1 MQMTVAAGPD
11 AGKVVLLGA
20 GGRLSVGRG
29 RDCDVV
35 LHDPKASRRHAELSA
50 QPDGRIV
57 LADLGSSNGTW
68 VNGQRFDTP
77 VSLRGDERLWV
88 GDSVLELA
96 PEPPPAPGGGP
107 AGGPASGSQQQ
118 PATQSQIRRRT
129 SQIADIALMRPPAQ
143 AAQAPSLEGTERTI
157 SRALLVGAVL
167 LFAFLG
173 GLTLLFI
180 GVETGPVAFGVA
192 VVLAFLPVPFYLAL
206 TLWVDRNERE
216 PTWMIVLTF
225 FWGACVAVFIALIL
239 NSVGELVVAELAG
252 EDVGA
257 LYGFS
262 VSAPVVEESSKALI
276 LFIIFRR
283 FRPEFNGVLDGI
295 VYATIVGLGFA
306 ATENVL
312 YYGRGITEDLDD
324 GQLFSSDDIG
334 VSLGVFIVRGIFSPF
349 AHPLFTAMTGI
360 GLGIASQA
368 TKGSTRFWAPVLGLA
383 AAMFLHSLWN
393 TSAIFGVAF
402 LLVYLFILV
411 PLFVGML
418 FVIRGTLKRERR
430 TIGHY
435 LAYDVQQGALSPAE
449 LYVLTEGRLRK
460 RALKESERVG
470 GKPGR
475 KLRRAFHQAASE
487 LAFLRER
494 IARGILPWESGSAE
508 QHQRYEAVFRDLRGR
523 LGPLAFLPAEAFRGG
538 AGPYAGR
545 PQAAAAGY
553 AAQPQYQP
561 QPPQP
566 QYQPQPPQP
575 QYQPQPPQPQYQ
587 PQPAGHAATPAGYAA
602 PPPLRMPVPQQPP
615 LPAPAPRDWWRQ

>member
-1 MQMTVAAGPD
+1 MTVASGPD
-11 AGKVVLLGA
+11 AGKVVLLSP
-20 GGRLSVGRG
+20 GGRLSIGRG

-35 LHDPKASRRHAELSA
+35 LHDPKASRRHADLSA

-68 VNGQRFDTP
+68 VNGQRYDTP

-88 GDSVLELA
+88 GDSVLDLA
-96 PEPPPAPGGGP
+96 PEPPPTPGGG
-107 AGGPASGSQQQ
+107 QQAVAPER
-118 PATQSQIRRRT
+118 PATQSQIRRRS
-129 SQIADIALMRPPAQ
+129 SQFADIALMRPPAQ

-157 SRALLVGAVL
+157 SRSLLVGAVL

-180 GVETGPVAFGVA
+180 GVETGPVAFSVA
-192 VVLAFLPVPFYLAL
+192 VLLAFLPVPFYLAL

-216 PTWMIVLTF
+216 PMWMIVLTF

-239 NSVGELVVAELAG
+239 NSAGELVVGSLAG
-252 EDVGA
+252 EDIGE

-262 VSAPVVEESSKALI
+262 ISAPVVEESSKALV
-276 LFIIFRR
+276 LLIIYRR

-312 YYGRGITEDLDD
+312 YYGRGLMEDLDD
-324 GQLFSSDDIG
+324 GKLFSSDDIG

-368 TKGSTRFWAPVLGLA
+368 TKGSTRFWAPVGGLA
-383 AAMFLHSLWN
+383 VAMFLHSLWN

-411 PLFVGML
+411 PLFVGLL
-418 FVIRGTLKRERR
+418 FLIRGTLKRERK
-430 TIGHY
+430 TIGQY
-435 LAYDVQQGALSPAE
+435 LAYDVQQGALTPAE

-460 RALKESERVG
+460 NALKEAEREG

-475 KLRRAFHQAASE
+475 KLRRAFHQAGSE

-508 QHQRYEAVFRDLRGR
+508 QHQRYESVFRDLRGR
-523 LGPLAFLPAEAFRGG
+523 LGPLAFLPAETFRDG
-538 AGPYAGR
+538 AGAGGQYAGH
-545 PQAAAAGY
+545 PQAAGAGY

-566 QYQPQPPQP
+566 QYQPHPTA
-575 QYQPQPPQPQYQ
+575 Y
-587 PQPAGHAATPAGYAA
+587 GAAPAGYAA
-602 PPPLRMPVPQQPP
+602 PPPARLPVPQQPPP